1 MQTEYYFPTQ
11 IYITDLYLDNESLAK
26 KITDWRD
33 RDEGI
38 QRSNKLGWHS
48 AIDMHHREE
57 YNEFTMALF
66 DAMKEVMNNECYHPN
81 LEPLIGTMWA
91 NINKKFS
98 YNKTHVHPGSLWS
111 GVYYVK
117 APENYGDL
125 LIKYPR
131 SGPLILDPRRDENK
145 QRPRQ
150 LWNEVKYKPT
160 VGRLIIFPGWLPH
173 EVDANQSEDERISI
187 SFNTNTNW
195 KKDEYVKVQRKGHET
210 GGNITESTFKNRY
223 K

>member
-11 IYITDLYLDNESLAK
+11 IYITDLDLDNESLAK

-117 APENYGDL
+117 APENSGDL
-125 LIKYPR
+125 LIKDPR